1 MSLLAVAR
9 EYLARGWNVVPI
21 GDRKSPHH
29 VLIQTGHWQRG
40 TNGRKSPRWRDFQT
54 ERVTDELLQIWFAP
68 QHRVPGLG
76 AVTGEI
82 SNLVVLDFDGA
93 PGRALHHTLGLP
105 PNSLSGSGSPHLYFP
120 WPGHRV
126 GNKASSSQSAPPFPG
141 LDVRGDGGLIVLPPS
156 QLSNGTY
163 RLLDHQPHEV
173 TQLPEAVARWTG
185 LVREE
190 APELPVWEAPTG
202 VSPGVE
208 ELLAT
213 AMQRVRDGGG
223 RDNTGYWLACQLL
236 EHGSR
241 QDALLIMEQ
250 YAERVPAHDTQGRH
264 DPYTS
269 ADARRNLHSAAK
281 RGPARSVRAWV
292 KPAERDPLDALRACL
307 PGLSAEERERAARL
321 VAGAYVREGI
331 EVVTRHLSALQLDST
346 AATWVVER
354 QEAQYSVPG
363 MPALRRFVADRA

>member
-1 MSLLAVAR
+1 MNLLAVAR
-9 EYLARGWNVVPI
+9 DYLALGWNVLPI

-40 TNGRKSPRWRDFQT
+40 PSGHKGPRWRDFQT
-54 ERVTDELLQIWFAP
+54 ARVTDELLQIWFAP

-82 SNLVVLDFDGA
+82 SNMVVLDFDGA
-93 PGRALHHTLGLP
+93 PGRALHHTLGLS

-126 GNKASSSQSAPPFPG
+126 GNKASSSYRAPPFPG

-163 RLLDHQPHEV
+163 RLLDHRPYDV

-185 LVREE
+185 LVQEE
-190 APELPVWEAPTG
+190 TPALPEWEASVVASTT
-202 VSPGVE
+202 VE

-223 RDNTGYWLACQLL
+223 RDNTGYWLACRLL
-236 EHGSR
+236 EQGST
-241 QDALLIMEQ
+241 QEAWPIMAQ

-264 DPYTS
+264 DPYTH
-269 ADARRNLHSAAK
+269 ADARRNLQSAA
-281 RGPARSVRAWV
+281 RRRPARAVRAWV
-292 KPAERDPLDALRACL
+292 KPADRDPLEALRACL
-307 PGLSAEERERAARL
+307 PRLTAEERERAARL

-331 EVVTRHLSALQLDST
+331 DVVTRHLKALQLDG
-346 AATWVVER
+346 AAAAWVVGR

-363 MPALRRFVADRA
+363 MPALRRFVADHT